1 MARRRFQKGYLFRKG
16 KVWAGRWWEDII
28 QEDGT
33 PGRARRFVT
42 IGMMPKRQ
50 AQSFLDQHL
59 QPFNRGTHQP
69 QSVLLFDQFV
79 RSRWIPA
86 AMPLLDAVSLKLDR
100 AALSKMG
107 PTSQRPGSVVAYGSY
122 LRSHLVAAFGSKT
135 LNEITRWDIQNFL
148 AEKLKQGYAG
158 AHVHG
163 MRTTM
168 SKILQ
173 SAVEWG
179 LLTENP
185 ARGCRIANRTPAKK
199 RNFLMPDQVES
210 LTNALPDPCRTIVLI
225 AVSTGCRIGE
235 ILALR
240 WGRVD
245 FAAGSI
251 AIEETYS
258 DGFGPPKTKSSRR
271 IIPLSESLK
280 KALKERLA
288 ASSRTNAEDLVL
300 STRTGTPLSPKNLR
314 NRVLE
319 PTRRKLGLPRISW
332 HSFRHTHTTWL
343 SEAGVSPRGAQAI
356 LGHSDVSMTLNIYT
370 QIAPDSQRQAI
381 EKIAAILDTNGHKSG
396 EAVLVEANAR

>member
-1 MARRRFQKGYLFRKG
+1 MQSAQERVVEPAGKRSKPRMARRRFQKGYLFRKG

-179 LLTENP
+179 LLTDNP
-185 ARGCRIANRTPAKK
+185 RA
-199 RNFLMPDQVES
+199 
-210 LTNALPDPCRTIVLI
+210 
-225 AVSTGCRIGE
+225 
-235 ILALR
+235 
-240 WGRVD
+240 
-245 FAAGSI
+245 AAGSQTALPQRSEI
-251 AIEETYS
+251 
-258 DGFGPPKTKSSRR
+258 SSCR
-271 IIPLSESLK
+271 I
-280 KALKERLA
+280 RWRV
-288 ASSRTNAEDLVL
+288 SRMPCPI
-300 STRTGTPLSPKNLR
+300 R
-314 NRVLE
+314 
-319 PTRRKLGLPRISW
+319 
-332 HSFRHTHTTWL
+332 
-343 SEAGVSPRGAQAI
+343 AGQSC
-356 LGHSDVSMTLNIYT
+356 
-370 QIAPDSQRQAI
+370 
-381 EKIAAILDTNGHKSG
+381 
-396 EAVLVEANAR
+396 

>member
-1 MARRRFQKGYLFRKG
+1 MARRRFQTGSLFRKG

-28 QEDGT
+28 REDGT
-33 PGRARRFVT
+33 PGKARRFVT

-50 AQSFLDQHL
+50 AQTFLNQHL
-59 QPFNRGTHQP
+59 QPLNRGTHKP

-107 PTSQRPGSVVAYGSY
+107 PMSQRPGSVVAYGSY
-122 LRSHLVAAFGSKT
+122 LRSHLVAAFGSRP
-135 LNEITRWDIQNFL
+135 LNEISRWDIQNFI
-148 AEKLKQGYAG
+148 ADKLKQGHSG

-168 SKILQ
+168 SKVLQ

-185 ARGCRIANRTPAKK
+185 ARGCRIANRASVKK
-199 RNFLMPDQVES
+199 RVFLMPDQVEK
-210 LTNALPDPCRTIVLI
+210 LTKALPDPCRTIVLI

-240 WGRVD
+240 WGRLD

-271 IIPLSESLK
+271 IIPMSASLK
-280 KALKERLA
+280 KLLMERFA

-300 STRTGTPLSPKNLR
+300 STRMGTPLSPKNLR

-319 PTRRKLGLPRISW
+319 PTRQKLGLPLISW
-332 HSFRHTHTTWL
+332 HSFRYTHTTWL
-343 SEAGVSPRGAQAI
+343 SEAGVSPRVAQAI
-356 LGHSDVSMTLNIYT
+356 LGHSDVSMTLNVYT
-370 QIAPDSQRQAI
+370 QIVPDSQRQAI
-381 EKIAAILDTNGHKSG
+381 EKIAAILDANGH
-396 EAVLVEANAR
+396 